1 MRYIH
6 SEETL
11 EVPEN
16 GTFANLQPGVQQ
28 EDVERKTAV
37 TRDRR
42 PNTDKIVPR
51 RTRAVLGDGFS
62 GGNMRGGFGAI
73 AKWLVADPLFRL

>member
-28 EDVERKTAV
+28 EDGEIKTAV

-42 PNTDKIVPR
+42 PNTDQIVPR
-51 RTRAVLGDGFS
+51 RTRAGIGGWVLGGEHAWWFR
-62 GGNMRGGFGAI
+62 GNCEMASC
-73 AKWLVADPLFRL
+73 

>member
-28 EDVERKTAV
+28 ENVERKTAV

-42 PNTDKIVPR
+42 PNTDQSVPR
-51 RTRAVLGDGFS
+51 RTRASIGGWFLGGEHAWWFR
-62 GGNMRGGFGAI
+62 GNCKMASY
-73 AKWLVADPLFRL
+73 